1 MNITSVPIAL
11 GLGSCSKCYVGEVT
25 QVDPGSGSHVDL
37 YPSELQALKAEVRE
51 SSDRLVLERLAS
63 ALPALA
69 LVFAGSA
76 ASDLVVGH
84 ELGRHLAASGSVMA
98 VVSFWMYQSIG
109 TKRIATAKAHQA
121 LAAATAMAVANSIA
135 HLYFAASPREI
146 VLLLGVFGL
155 LSYTALSLRWLLTIE
170 GVAIA
175 AWISVAWNSNLFW
188 SWLPL
193 TAVLAAA
200 AAVSVVIV
208 RRRVTRLRADC
219 RKRVIEERLEMQAR
233 TERHRK
239 QLRETLAVAG
249 AGDGHWYWDLK
260 TEKTYFSDQWAAL
273 LGFEAGELSDN
284 PDEWLK
290 RIHHLYLADVKQ
302 ALSKHLYGKTER
314 FEIEYRIQHRDGTYL
329 WVLSR
334 GVAARDDD
342 GNPIAIAG
350 SLTDISQLMEIEKR
364 ILDDAFHDKL
374 TGLPNRQA
382 FMARL
387 ERAVQRSKDFPD
399 SLFAVVFL
407 DLDRFKIINDSLGH
421 LVGDQLLAAG
431 TLEDCYLSLFTGDGV
446 SAPSLFVDQ
455 LVHVIVRN
463 ILDGIDD
470 PFRSRAGELLFRPQ
484 KVMLKDGSV
493 LLADAETYDMYATT
507 GGFGSLGRLIVAAQ
521 TPIAQVELD
530 VVTEENAAG
539 YWERDERYDMV
550 LNTTFGQPGLD
561 ALCRMFEAWIR
572 HFLDIGVRVQ
582 PVETIS
588 DEHWVWHVGLDAE
601 GTAILNDLYEARE
614 VDDERLDRILAL
626 FRLEFDEPSVVIPS
640 IAGRPVYLAM
650 AMTEDNTLKLK
661 PQNLLVNLPLAEE

>member
-1 MNITSVPIAL
+1 MTEFWRSSGFHLVTRNEDGKLLVTDDFLRAYLLRPELSPVDESCAAERAL
-11 GLGSCSKCYVGEVT
+11 
-25 QVDPGSGSHVDL
+25 H
-37 YPSELQALKAEVRE
+37 QALLDSPRDAVAP
-51 SSDRLVLERLAS
+51 ERLAQV
-63 ALPALA
+63 ADADA
-69 LVFAGSA
+69 R
-76 ASDLVVGH
+76 
-84 ELGRHLAASGSVMA
+84 ENYEVM
-98 VVSFWMYQSIG
+98 
-109 TKRIATAKAHQA
+109 
-121 LAAATAMAVANSIA
+121 
-135 HLYFAASPREI
+135 
-146 VLLLGVFGL
+146 
-155 LSYTALSLRWLLTIE
+155 LR
-170 GVAIA
+170 
-175 AWISVAWNSNLFW
+175 F
-188 SWLPL
+188 
-193 TAVLAAA
+193 
-200 AAVSVVIV
+200 
-208 RRRVTRLRADC
+208 R
-219 RKRVIEERLEMQAR
+219 
-233 TERHRK
+233 
-239 QLRETLAVAG
+239 
-249 AGDGHWYWDLK
+249 
-260 TEKTYFSDQWAAL
+260 
-273 LGFEAGELSDN
+273 
-284 PDEWLK
+284 
-290 RIHHLYLADVKQ
+290 
-302 ALSKHLYGKTER
+302 
-314 FEIEYRIQHRDGTYL
+314 
-329 WVLSR
+329 
-334 GVAARDDD
+334 
-342 GNPIAIAG
+342 
-350 SLTDISQLMEIEKR
+350 
-364 ILDDAFHDKL
+364 
-374 TGLPNRQA
+374 
-382 FMARL
+382 
-387 ERAVQRSKDFPD
+387 
-399 SLFAVVFL
+399 
-407 DLDRFKIINDSLGH
+407 
-421 LVGDQLLAAG
+421 DQLLAAG

-470 PFRSRAGELLFRPQ
+470 PFRPRAGELLFRPQ